1 MKKIIEISSKE
12 HELCKYFL
20 QDSAWLLWHVD
31 TILFLIIHLNIDII
45 YLLLLFYFFRNFFLN
60 SSFFDLSFSLFSP
73 FFNSFHYN
81 ICPLRGQFNSNSFEY
96 WNYYSILVAEGLIC
110 DESIC
115 KSTRGRIFFLLLHG
129 LSLAILISTKDLVPS
144 ERLRRITLHTNHR
157 KEFLQRGANREL
169 AFFHAPIR
177 FNYFYLATIPILHE
191 TLQKL
196 VKFQDFR

>member
-1 MKKIIEISSKE
+1 MKVYANRREGE
-12 HELCKYFL
+12 
-20 QDSAWLLWHVD
+20 
-31 TILFLIIHLNIDII
+31 
-45 YLLLLFYFFRNFFLN
+45 FFF
-60 SSFFDLSFSLFSP
+60 SF
-73 FFNSFHYN
+73 
-81 ICPLRGQFNSNSFEY
+81 
-96 WNYYSILVAEGLIC
+96 
-110 DESIC
+110 
-115 KSTRGRIFFLLLHG
+115 LLHG

-144 ERLRRITLHTNHR
+144 GRLRRITLHTNHR